1 MKQAI
6 ETVTQD
12 IALIRHFRE
21 HLGVL
26 SDRRALD
33 LLSLASVTTSHQ
45 QGREGGAQARR
56 AGAWVWLSRL
66 TKLGMLEKRGQ
77 SYRASPT

>member
-1 MKQAI
+1 MKQLVV

-26 SDRRALD
+26 SDGKALD
-33 LLSLASVTTSHQ
+33 LLSLASVSTITNTD
-45 QGREGGAQARR
+45 ARKVLGLGR
-56 AGAWVWLSRL
+56 AGAWLWLSRL
-66 TKLGMLEKRGQ
+66 D
-77 SYRASPT
+77 